1 MKAFRRAILLIV
13 ATLAAMISCEKT
25 NENRD
30 NTPEE
35 ESWENA
41 WTYNHNKVGPLVST
55 IWGAFIDTREIDFWH
70 IYLSPVT
77 NIEFE
82 EVADFSPVKITLPVD
97 FPLDGSKILFWQDQ
111 SIVVE
116 YGREKWSWEN
126 SPKGY
131 VKAAYDARDN
141 FFEIRFSTASKLKG
155 YYCGELTIIE

>member
-1 MKAFRRAILLIV
+1 
-13 ATLAAMISCEKT
+13 MISCEKA

-70 IYLSPVT
+70 IYL
-77 NIEFE
+77 
-82 EVADFSPVKITLPVD
+82 SPVKITLPVD

-141 FFEIRFSTASKLKG
+141 YFEIRFSTASKLKG